1 MRRTKRNIMF
11 DTIAARIKSMK
22 DYTVTYREL
31 SRLSSRE
38 LADIGLTRSVI
49 RDVARGRGF

>member
-1 MRRTKRNIMF
+1 MF
-11 DTIAARIKSMK
+11 ETIAARIKSVK

-31 SRLSSRE
+31 SRLSTRE
-38 LADIGLTRSVI
+38 LADIGLTKSVI